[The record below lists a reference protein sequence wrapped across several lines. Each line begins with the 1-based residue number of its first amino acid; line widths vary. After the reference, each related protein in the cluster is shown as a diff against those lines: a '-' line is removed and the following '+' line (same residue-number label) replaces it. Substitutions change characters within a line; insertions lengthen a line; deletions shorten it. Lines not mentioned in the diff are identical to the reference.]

1 MAMHYTEFCHLTV
14 AMIVQ
19 KLNEKRSESHW
30 HSRRM
35 RLDILEL
42 AEAVSVS
49 PHHVP
54 TLDQVKSLPLNPNF
68 LDRLLACFGPTRG
81 IQIGVRHRIGSA
93 ADRPGAT
100 GLGDAT
106 A

>member
-42 AEAVSVS
+42 AEAVI
-49 PHHVP
+49 
-54 TLDQVKSLPLNPNF
+54 
-68 LDRLLACFGPTRG
+68 RLAMIRIMLRRLTRSNLC
-81 IQIGVRHRIGSA
+81 R
-93 ADRPGAT
+93 
-100 GLGDAT
+100 
-106 A
+106 